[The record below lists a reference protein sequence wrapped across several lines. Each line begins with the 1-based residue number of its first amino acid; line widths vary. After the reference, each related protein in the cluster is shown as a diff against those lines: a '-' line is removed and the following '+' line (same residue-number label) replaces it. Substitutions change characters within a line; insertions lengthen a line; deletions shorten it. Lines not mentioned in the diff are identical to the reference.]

1 MNFMRYDLYIIKNVQ
16 RSRFIQRLYY
26 QQVHCIDRICRTT
39 LFSVASWLTP
49 LIKLTL
55 LCHMRKWAH
64 HSQFK
69 GLIVSAA
76 GWSFGKFLHVASCGQ
91 PTGSHWV
98 TEFNAPTKSQLS
110 FSDPSINIISRL
122 KDVTVFNFLYESSSN
137 LKLSQVKSTFT
148 G

>member
-1 MNFMRYDLYIIKNVQ
+1 MNFMHYDLYIIKNVQ

-39 LFSVASWLTP
+39 LFSFASWLTP

-76 GWSFGKFLHVASCGQ
+76 GWSFRKFLHVASCGQ

-98 TEFNAPTKSQLS
+98 QCSYKIPAEFQWSLN
-110 FSDPSINIISRL
+110 NIIARL

-137 LKLSQVKSTFT
+137 LKLSQDKSTFT

>member
-76 GWSFGKFLHVASCGQ
+76 GWSSGNFYTWPAVGNRQ
-91 PTGSHWV
+91 EV

>member
-1 MNFMRYDLYIIKNVQ
+1 MVNEHITLNLKVLLFLPLGDPSGNFYTWPAVGNRQ
-16 RSRFIQRLYY
+16 E
-26 QQVHCIDRICRTT
+26 
-39 LFSVASWLTP
+39 
-49 LIKLTL
+49 
-55 LCHMRKWAH
+55 
-64 HSQFK
+64 
-69 GLIVSAA
+69 
-76 GWSFGKFLHVASCGQ
+76 
-91 PTGSHWV
+91 V